1 MVILKLQII
10 HKETKN
16 DILSVTTNNAYTIM
30 LSSNQID
37 ATTVTISTWWQLG
50 LRTDPK
56 AQHSCCVCLS
66 MIESKQ
72 QCVTNV
78 GANGSNSELDY
89 WISATSTSN

>member
-37 ATTVTISTWWQLG
+37 ATTVTISTW
-50 LRTDPK
+50 
-56 AQHSCCVCLS
+56 
-66 MIESKQ
+66 
-72 QCVTNV
+72 
-78 GANGSNSELDY
+78 
-89 WISATSTSN
+89 